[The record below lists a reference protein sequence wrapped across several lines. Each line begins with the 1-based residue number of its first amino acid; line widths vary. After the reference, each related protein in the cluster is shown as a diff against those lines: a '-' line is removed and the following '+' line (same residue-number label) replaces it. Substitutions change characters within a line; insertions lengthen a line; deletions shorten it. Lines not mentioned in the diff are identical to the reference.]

1 MPWPPLSK
9 FKFASCFP
17 PQHTTVPGGT
27 PRTGVLRSG
36 HAEGR
41 RPQVGTPNHPSWS
54 NMLFFFDMFFGET
67 GDDDDDG
74 DEEEQDEDEDEDDDD
89 ADDEEDETI
98 EWWILGLCPGTQ
110 NAHPIDTF
118 TVNIY

>member
-1 MPWPPLSK
+1 MPWPPLNK

-54 NMLFFFDMFFGET
+54 NMFFFDMFFG
-67 GDDDDDG
+67 
-74 DEEEQDEDEDEDDDD
+74 
-89 ADDEEDETI
+89 I
-98 EWWILGLCPGTQ
+98 ECCCSKWQAINCYVL
-110 NAHPIDTF
+110 IF
-118 TVNIY
+118 F